1 MIRTVYMIGICGVAM
16 GALARMFRERG
27 AAVSGSD
34 RNVYPPMSDLLRE
47 GGVALHE
54 GFDAG
59 RIGSPDLVVIGNA
72 VSRGNPE
79 VEHVLNE
86 GLPYLSMAG
95 TLREHFLGG
104 KEVVAVAGT
113 HGKTTTTALLAHI
126 LETAGME
133 PSFFI
138 GGVARNYG
146 SNFRLGPGRHFVI
159 EADEYDSAF
168 FEKFP
173 KFILYR
179 PSHLVLTSLEFDHAD
194 IYRDLGE
201 IETWFRRLVNTI
213 PSAGSIVYSARYDNL
228 GALAAAS
235 LSQCRSYG
243 NGGADYCATVEGHE
257 GEFTRLVVDSP
268 EGSLVLRCPLIG
280 AFNHDNC
287 LAALAMARRLGVD
300 DGAIMRGVESFLGVK
315 RRQELIYHG
324 GNLRIYED
332 FAHHPTAIRGLLESM
347 RERHPGA
354 RIWALYEP
362 RSATSRRRVFQ
373 ESLPGSFRAADEIL
387 IRRPFEGTPP
397 PAGEELDVDRLMED
411 LHAVN
416 PGARLFESGMEM
428 AEYLA
433 RALPPEGEQVVL
445 VMSNGGFDGI
455 YERLRGAPGM
465 GGTAGQHAGGEKTR
479 AKAGVRS

>member
-1 MIRTVYMIGICGVAM
+1 MIRSVYMIGICGVAM
-16 GALARMFRERG
+16 GALALMFRERG

-34 RNVYPPMSDLLRE
+34 RNVYPPMSDVLRE
-47 GGVALHE
+47 GGVSLYE
-54 GFDAG
+54 GFDPG

-79 VEHVLNE
+79 AEHVLNE

-95 TLREHFLGG
+95 ALREHFLRGN
-104 KEVVAVAGT
+104 EVVAVAGT

-126 LETAGME
+126 MESAGME

-146 SNFRLGPGRHFVI
+146 SNYRLGSGRYFII

-201 IETWFRRLVNTI
+201 IEKWFGRLVNMV
-213 PSAGSIVYSARYDNL
+213 PSAGSVVYSSRYGNL
-228 GALAAAS
+228 GALAAGS
-235 LSQCRSYG
+235 LSRCVSYG
-243 NGGADYCATVEGHE
+243 GVEAGYRCSVEGFD
-257 GEFTRLVVDSP
+257 GDFTLLNVDSP
-268 EGSLVLRCPLIG
+268 EGPLNVRCPLIG

-300 DGAIMRGVESFLGVK
+300 DGAIMKGIESFLGVK
-315 RRQELIYHG
+315 RRQELILRRD
-324 GNLRIYED
+324 NLRVYED
-332 FAHHPTAIRGLLESM
+332 FAHHPTAIRGLIESM

-362 RSATSRRRVFQ
+362 RSATSRRKVFQ
-373 ESLPGSFRAADEIL
+373 ESLPASFRAADEIL
-387 IRRPFEGTPP
+387 IRRPFEGSPL
-397 PAGEELDVDRLMED
+397 PAGEELDVDRLMND
-411 LHAVN
+411 LRALR
-416 PGARLFESGMEM
+416 PGARLFESGIDM
-428 AEYLA
+428 ADCLA
-433 RALPPEGEQVVL
+433 GSLPEEGEQVVL

-455 YERLRGAPGM
+455 YERLRDALDRRGL
-465 GGTAGQHAGGEKTR
+465 AGSAAR
-479 AKAGVRS
+479 AEAGVLS